1 MGVFFYVITSV
12 TNNTNMP
19 NPNALWEDM
28 SKLDTLYEELGWS
41 HEDQLTFKVVK
52 PENGCA
58 YIAVE
63 NLTQCVNG
71 FLK

>member
-1 MGVFFYVITSV
+1 MVTYNTS
-12 TNNTNMP
+12 MS

-28 SKLDTLYEELGWS
+28 SKLDSLYEELGWNHS
-41 HEDQLTFKVVK
+41 DQLTFKIVK

>member
-1 MGVFFYVITSV
+1 
-12 TNNTNMP
+12 MP

-28 SKLDTLYEELGWS
+28 SKLDSLYEELGWS
-41 HEDQLTFKVVK
+41 HEDQLTFKLVH

>member
-1 MGVFFYVITSV
+1 MS
-12 TNNTNMP
+12 

-28 SKLDTLYEELGWS
+28 SKLDSLYEELGWS
-41 HEDQLTFKVVK
+41 HSDQLTFKIVK

>member
-1 MGVFFYVITSV
+1 MS
-12 TNNTNMP
+12 

-28 SKLDTLYEELGWS
+28 SKLDSLYEELGWS
-41 HEDQLTFKVVK
+41 HEDQLTFKIVK

-63 NLTQCVNG
+63 NLTQCVNV